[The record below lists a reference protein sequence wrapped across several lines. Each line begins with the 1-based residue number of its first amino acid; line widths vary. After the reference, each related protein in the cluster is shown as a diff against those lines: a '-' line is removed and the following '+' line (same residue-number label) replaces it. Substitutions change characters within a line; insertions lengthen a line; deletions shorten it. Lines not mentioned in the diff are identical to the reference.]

1 MSLQYDF
8 DEDDMLFGGD
18 DMDVNDIVCGE
29 GDMDIEHGIEEEVE
43 PQDKGINVQQS
54 DVIQSSQKMVVSNQL
69 ETNIGYYINERII
82 IYGVEQPYLID
93 SDNVTVSRSWEE
105 QSDKGL
111 FQYISDIFKNNKIVK
126 ETTDAIVAFNK
137 RMSIG
142 GFVDTYNSVNITANV
157 FKNLIRQSTL
167 PLNDVD
173 ILCKIL
179 DNVNSYFSLINLK
192 DNPRIFYST
201 VYIYMKV
208 RLCPEHVRAVM
219 IRSRILHGLGIAY
232 MNDGRLTTLTSLV
245 DPRNQLERDLIK
257 SHDMNV
263 LRKDLPLVDKII
275 ENDPTMTQMDTEDK
289 YDYLDRKRKLDSSYM
304 MIVAKYFQSNKDY
317 INVMKVNSKYKN
329 ITNNFKYN
337 PIPDVSIFPNIQ
349 TRYLYSRNEQYDYDN
364 LNIYKYVLWYEIG
377 GTEYNNLLARINR
390 DHQDLVNRLHAK
402 NGNKRLEYPMYEDDI
417 NIDAKKQISSDYS
430 YNRTTDQ
437 NNITRVTYD
446 DNVTYVK
453 KVKDNMNDVDE
464 VVLGKN
470 IVKLGES
477 AFNDWMYLKKVTM
490 NFSATEIPS
499 YCFQNTSIMDIII
512 PEGVTSIGSY
522 AFNFCTNV
530 TRLSLPNTLKSIGQC
545 AFTRIAVKTITVP
558 SSVAYIDN
566 NAFSCC
572 SNLTSVIF
580 NDANDPI
587 AIGEDVFFLNDS
599 LTIIDFGQRP
609 VIIKSKSLYNISNSM
624 ALRVHVNTFITE
636 GMSNVNVAIKYPDKD
651 TVICN
656 ILSEEFA
663 IGYRQFNG
671 RHKTL
676 SITIIYEVWNG
687 EKLVSMAK
695 DAE

>member
-1 MSLQYDF
+1 MNLQYDF
-8 DEDDMLFGGD
+8 DEDDMIFGGD

-29 GDMDIEHGIEEEVE
+29 GDMDIEYGIEEEVE

-54 DVIQSSQKMVVSNQL
+54 DVNQTPQRMVVSNQL
-69 ETNIGYYINERII
+69 ETNLAYYLKERII

-93 SDNVTVSRSWEE
+93 SDNATVSRSWEA
-105 QSDKGL
+105 QSDRGL
-111 FQYISDIFKNNKIVK
+111 FQYISDIFKNNKVVK
-126 ETTDAIVAFNK
+126 ETTDAIVAFNQ
-137 RMSIG
+137 RMSTG
-142 GFVDTYNSVNITANV
+142 GFVDTYNSVKVTANV

-201 VYIYMKV
+201 ANIYMTV
-208 RLCPEHVRAVM
+208 RTLPVY
-219 IRSRILHGLGIAY
+219 SRIAVIKSRLLHGLGIAY

-245 DPRNQLERDLIK
+245 DPRNQLEKDLIK
-257 SHDMNV
+257 LHNMNV
-263 LRKDLPLVDKII
+263 LSKDLPLVDKII
-275 ENDPTMTQMDTEDK
+275 ENDPTMTQMETEEK
-289 YDYLDRKRKLDSSYM
+289 YDYLDRKRKLDRSYM
-304 MIVAKYFQSNKDY
+304 MIVAKYFQSNNDY
-317 INVMKVNSKYKN
+317 INVMKVNKKYN
-329 ITNNFKYN
+329 DIADTFKFN

-349 TRYLYSRNEQYDYDN
+349 TRYLYSKYELYDFEN
-364 LNIYKYVLWYEIG
+364 PNIYKYVLWYEING
-377 GTEYNNLLARINR
+377 FDYNNLVKRINS
-390 DHQDLVNRLHAK
+390 DHKYLVERLHEE
-402 NGNKRLEYPMYEDDI
+402 NGNQPLQYPMYEGYI
-417 NIDAKKQISSDYS
+417 NIDAKKQISSEYS
-430 YNRTTDQ
+430 YNRKTDQ

-446 DNVTYVK
+446 DNITYVK

-464 VVLGKN
+464 VVLDKN

-477 AFNDWMYLKKVTM
+477 AFNDWMSLKKVTM
-490 NFSATEIPS
+490 NFSATEIPA
-499 YCFQNTSIMDIII
+499 YCFQDTAIRDIII
-512 PEGVTSIGSY
+512 PEGVTSIGPY
-522 AFNFCTNV
+522 AFNFCTSV
-530 TRLSLPNTLKSIGQC
+530 TRLDLPNTLKSIGEC
-545 AFTRIAVKTITVP
+545 AFTRIAVKTVTIP
-558 SSVAYIDN
+558 SNVAYIDN

-580 NDANDPI
+580 NDATDPI

-609 VIIKSKSLYNISNSM
+609 VMIKSKSLYNVSKSM
-624 ALRVHVNTFITE
+624 GLRVHVNTFMTE
-636 GMSNVNVAIKYPDKD
+636 GMSNVNVAIKNPTKD

-687 EKLVSMAK
+687 EKLLSMTK
-695 DAE
+695 EVE

>member
-1 MSLQYDF
+1 MNIQYDF
-8 DEDDMLFGGD
+8 DEDDMIFGGD

-29 GDMDIEHGIEEEVE
+29 GDMDIEYGIEEEVE

-54 DVIQSSQKMVVSNQL
+54 DVNQTPQRMVVSNQL
-69 ETNIGYYINERII
+69 ETNLAYYLKERII

-93 SDNVTVSRSWEE
+93 SDNATISRLWEA
-105 QSDKGL
+105 QSDRDL
-111 FQYISDIFKNNKIVK
+111 FQYISDIFKNNKVVK
-126 ETTDAIVAFNK
+126 ETTDAIVAFNQ
-137 RMSIG
+137 RMSTG
-142 GFVDTYNSVNITANV
+142 GFVDTYNSVKVTANV

-201 VYIYMKV
+201 ANIYMTV
-208 RLCPEHVRAVM
+208 RTLPVY
-219 IRSRILHGLGIAY
+219 SRIAVIKSRLLHGLGIAY

-245 DPRNQLERDLIK
+245 DPRNQLEKDLIK
-257 SHDMNV
+257 LHDMNV
-263 LRKDLPLVDKII
+263 LSKDLPLVDKII
-275 ENDPTMTQMDTEDK
+275 ENDPTMTQMETEEK
-289 YDYLDRKRKLDSSYM
+289 YDYLDRKRKLDRSYM
-304 MIVAKYFQSNKDY
+304 MIVAKYFQSNNDY
-317 INVMKVNSKYKN
+317 INVMKVNKKYN
-329 ITNNFKYN
+329 DIADTFKFN
-337 PIPDVSIFPNIQ
+337 PIPDISIFPNIQ
-349 TRYLYSRNEQYDYDN
+349 TRYLYSKNEEYDFDN
-364 LNIYKYVLWYEIG
+364 PNIYKYVLWYEING
-377 GTEYNNLLARINR
+377 FDYNNLVKRINS
-390 DHQDLVNRLHAK
+390 DHEYLVKRLHEE
-402 NGNKRLEYPMYEDDI
+402 NGNQPLQYPMYEGYI
-417 NIDAKKQISSDYS
+417 NIDAKKQISSEYS
-430 YNRTTDQ
+430 YNRKTDH

-446 DNVTYVK
+446 DNITYVK

-464 VVLGKN
+464 VVLDKN

-477 AFNDWMYLKKVTM
+477 AFNDWMSLKKVTM
-490 NFSATEIPS
+490 NFSATEIPA
-499 YCFQNTSIMDIII
+499 YCFQDTAIRDIII
-512 PEGVTSIGSY
+512 PEGVTSIGPY

-530 TRLSLPNTLKSIGQC
+530 TRLDLPNTLKSIGEC
-545 AFTRIAVKTITVP
+545 AFTRIAVKTVTIP
-558 SSVAYIDN
+558 SNVAYINN

-580 NDANDPI
+580 NDATDPI

-609 VIIKSKSLYNISNSM
+609 VMIKSKSLYNVSKSM
-624 ALRVHVNTFITE
+624 GLRVHVNTFMTE
-636 GMSNVNVAIKYPDKD
+636 GMSNVNVTIKKSTKD

-687 EKLVSMAK
+687 EKLVSMTK
-695 DAE
+695 EVE